1 MKFLRKLILWLLI
14 ALLVVI
20 IAAYFLL
27 QTQWGGRQ
35 ASAWLSDGTGW
46 KVSFNKMN
54 HNFSSPMHLQLQNVT
69 LGRDG
74 KPATLVAQTV
84 DIGFSSRQF
93 SDPLHADEIVLS
105 DGTLNFSP
113 SSAALPF
120 AADRLQLRNMAF
132 NSPESDWDLSAQ
144 RVTGGVSP
152 WAPEAGN
159 VLGKKTQIQI
169 SAGSMTLNGIEA
181 SNVLI
186 QGNID
191 NGEVSLSTIGA
202 DVARGTLTGTA
213 KRSADGGWQVDNL
226 RLSEIRLQSDKSL
239 ADFFAPLTTLPS
251 LQIGRLDVT
260 DASLQGP
267 DWAIAGLDLNLR
279 NLTLSRGDW
288 QSQEGTLSM
297 NANEFIYGSLHFLD
311 PILNAGFSPQG
322 IALRQFTSRWEG
334 GMVRTSGNWLRAG
347 HALVLDDA
355 AFAGLEYTLPDNWK
369 QLWMAPLPDWLQSLT
384 LRKFSAS
391 RNLIIDIEPAFP
403 WQITA
408 LDGYGGELQLVKN
421 RSWGVWSG
429 SATLNAAAATFNRID
444 VRRPSLKLSANAS
457 TVNVNELSAFTER
470 GILQATAAVS
480 QLPQRQVNL
489 SLNGRGVPLNI
500 LQAWGWPA
508 LPVSGDGNLQL
519 TATGSVQADAPLKP
533 TVNGQLSAINM
544 EKQQVAQVMHN
555 GEVSSPSPLQHR
567 RQRLPDF
574 PSPSPLSPLP
584 TGEGPVPFAKP
595 VAIKRLF
602 VPISRNLFLSNN
614 GLAITK
620 ILEVKKIIKVPEPTK
635 IKEQPCP

>member
-1 MKFLRKLILWLLI
+1 MKFLEKLILWLLI
-14 ALLVVI
+14 ALLVAV

-27 QTQWGGRQ
+27 QTRWGARQ

-46 KVSFNKMN
+46 QVSFDKME
-54 HNFSSPMHLQLQNVT
+54 HNFSSPLHLRLQNVT

-74 KPATLVAQTV
+74 KPATLVAKTV

-93 SDPLHADEIVLS
+93 SNPLHADDIVLS
-105 DGTLNFSP
+105 NGTLNFSP

-152 WAPEAGN
+152 WVPEAGN
-159 VLGKKTQIQI
+159 VLGKKTQIQM

-191 NGEVSLSTIGA
+191 NGEVTLSTIGA

-213 KRSADGGWQVDNL
+213 KRSADGGWQVNNL
-226 RLSEIRLQSDKSL
+226 RLNEIRLQSNKSL
-239 ADFFAPLTTLPS
+239 ADFFAPLGTLPS
-251 LQIGRLDVT
+251 LQIGRIDIT

-267 DWAIAGLDLNLR
+267 GWAVTNLDLNLR
-279 NLTLSRGDW
+279 NLALNHGDW
-288 QSQEGTLSM
+288 QSQDGALSM
-297 NANEFIYGSLHFLD
+297 NADEFIYGSLHFLD

-322 IALRQFTSRWEG
+322 LALRQFTSRWEG
-334 GMVRTSGNWLRAG
+334 GMVRTSGNWLRADR
-347 HALVLDDA
+347 ALVLDDT
-355 AFAGLEYTLPDNWK
+355 AFAGLEYTLPANWK
-369 QLWMAPLPDWLQSLT
+369 QLWMEPLPEWLQSLT
-384 LRKFSAS
+384 LKKFSAS
-391 RNLIIDIEPAFP
+391 RNLIIDVEPTFP

-421 RSWGVWSG
+421 RSWGIWNG

-457 TVNVNELSAFTER
+457 TVNINELSAFTER
-470 GILQATAAVS
+470 GILQATAVVS
-480 QLPQRQVNL
+480 QLPQRRVNV

-508 LPVSGDGNLQL
+508 LPISGDGNLQL
-519 TATGSVQADAPLKP
+519 TATGSVLADASLKP

-544 EKQQVAQVMHN
+544 EKQQVAQIMHN
-555 GEVSSPSPLQHR
+555 GDVTTTQEPSA
-567 RQRLPDF
+567 
-574 PSPSPLSPLP
+574 P
-584 TGEGPVPFAKP
+584 T
-595 VAIKRLF
+595 VAT
-602 VPISRNLFLSNN
+602 P
-614 GLAITK
+614 
-620 ILEVKKIIKVPEPTK
+620 
-635 IKEQPCP
+635 